1 MRSSVFI
8 ALAAM
13 AAVLLL
19 AAPGFIT
26 ASDWT
31 DLGDGLA
38 YHSSGKVVELAS
50 VQECQQLAAAQ
61 ARWAY

>member
-8 ALAAM
+8 ALAAV

-19 AAPGFIT
+19 AAPGFTT
-26 ASDWT
+26 ASEWT
-31 DLGDGLA
+31 DLGHGLA
-38 YHSSGKVVELAS
+38 LQRGKVVELAS

>member
-8 ALAAM
+8 ALAAV

-19 AAPGFIT
+19 AAPAFTT
-26 ASDWT
+26 ASEWT

-38 YHSSGKVVELAS
+38 LHSSGKVVELAS

>member
-8 ALAAM
+8 ALAAV

-19 AAPGFIT
+19 AAPGFTT
-26 ASDWT
+26 ASEWT
-31 DLGDGLA
+31 DLGHGLA
-38 YHSSGKVVELAS
+38 LQGGKVVELAS